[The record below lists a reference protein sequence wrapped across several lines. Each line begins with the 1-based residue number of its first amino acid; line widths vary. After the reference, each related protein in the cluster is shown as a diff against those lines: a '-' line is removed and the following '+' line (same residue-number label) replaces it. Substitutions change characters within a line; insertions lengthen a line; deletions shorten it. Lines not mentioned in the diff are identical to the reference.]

1 MASTT
6 AMFTG
11 LSGLTANARNL
22 DVIGNNIAN
31 VNTTA
36 FKSSRML
43 FATQF
48 SRTFSMGSEPSA
60 TFGGT
65 NPTQIGLGVT
75 IAGTQRD
82 FSGGSISATGDARD
96 LALEGDGFFMVRRG
110 ESTFYTRA
118 GAFRQNEL
126 NQLVSVTGDR
136 LQGYGIDTDFNIDQ
150 SVVGDID
157 IPVGTLTLAQ
167 ATQSV
172 RFAGNLNASGA
183 VTSQGSRYDLAALT
197 LLGSATPPGPGNVLE
212 LTSLLTEI
220 DDASN
225 PGNALFSAGQRIE
238 LQDAHRGS
246 SLIPS
251 ATLDIDGT
259 TTVQDLIDF
268 LNEAIGLN
276 GSSGPNP
283 DGFTP
288 GVTLD
293 TTTGVITVVGNTG
306 TVNDL
311 EISPSDLRV
320 IDTAGAVVSTP
331 FAPERMATADGE
343 SVRTSFVVFDSLGTP
358 LTVSLSLVLESKTN
372 AGTTW
377 RYFADSA
384 DDSDLSSALGTG
396 LVTFD
401 TSGRLSGAPNFDVQI
416 DRDNTGAESPLAV
429 SFSLASSSDNVTAL
443 ADVTSQIAAT
453 YQDGSPRGT
462 LAAYSVGADGIITG
476 AFTNGLTRPLGQ
488 IVLATFSNNNGL
500 VEVGSNLFTTGPNSG
515 TPQTK
520 VPTTLGAGRIVGGAL
535 ELSNVDLSQEFI
547 NLILA
552 STGYS
557 ASSRVITTTEQLIQ
571 QLLVLGR

>member
-11 LSGLTANARNL
+11 LSGLNANARNL

-48 SRTFSMGSEPSA
+48 SRTFSMGTEPSA

-65 NPTQIGLGVT
+65 NPTQVGLGVT

-110 ESTFYTRA
+110 DSMLYTRA

-126 NQLVSVTGDR
+126 NQLVSVTGER
-136 LQGYGIDTDFNIDQ
+136 LQGYGVDSNFNINQ
-150 SVVGDID
+150 ATIGDIS

-167 ATQSV
+167 ATRGV
-172 RFAGNLNASGA
+172 RFAGNLNAAGNTA
-183 VTSQGSRYDLAALT
+183 TQGSRFDFAAFG
-197 LLGSATPPGPGNVLE
+197 LLGTATPPGPGNVIE
-212 LTSLLTEI
+212 PTSLLTEI
-220 DDASN
+220 EDASN
-225 PGNALFSAGQRIE
+225 PGNPLFAVGQSVE

-246 SLIPS
+246 TLIPS
-251 ATLDIDGT
+251 ARFQVGPT
-259 TTVQDLIDF
+259 TTVQDLVTF
-268 LNEAIGLN
+268 LNQALGITN
-276 GSSGPNP
+276 STGPNP

-288 GVTLD
+288 GVSLD
-293 TTTGVITVVGNTG
+293 PVTGVVTVVGNVG

-311 EISPSDLRV
+311 EIGVSDLRIV
-320 IDTAGAVVSTP
+320 DSTGAVVSSP
-331 FAPERMATADGE
+331 FAPTRQASADGE
-343 SVRTSFVVFDSLGTP
+343 SVRTSFVVYDSLGTP
-358 LTVSLSLVLESKTN
+358 LTVSLSLVLDNKSNT
-372 AGTTW
+372 GTGW
-377 RYFADSA
+377 RYFADSF
-384 DDSDLSSALGTG
+384 DDTDLSSALATG
-396 LVTFD
+396 IVNFD
-401 TSGRLSGAPNFDVQI
+401 TSGRLTGSPGFQVPI
-416 DRDNTGAESPLAV
+416 DRQNTGAESPLVIDVA
-429 SFSLASSSDNVTAL
+429 LATNSDNVTAL
-443 ADVTSQIAAT
+443 ADLNSQIAAT

-462 LAAYSVGADGIITG
+462 LAAYSVGSDGVITG

-488 IVLATFSNNNGL
+488 VVLATFSNNNGL

-515 TPQTK
+515 TRQTK
-520 VPTTLGAGRIVGGAL
+520 VPNTLGAGRIVGGAL

-557 ASSRVITTTEQLIQ
+557 ASSRVITTTDQLMQ

>member
-11 LSGLTANARNL
+11 LSGLNANARNL

-36 FKSSRML
+36 YKSSRML

-48 SRTFSMGSEPSA
+48 SRTYSMGTEPSA

-65 NPTQIGLGVT
+65 NPTQTGLGVT

-110 ESTFYTRA
+110 DASFYTRA

-126 NQLVSVTGDR
+126 NQLVSVTGER
-136 LQGYGIDTDFNIDQ
+136 LQGYGIDENFSINEA
-150 SVVGDID
+150 VVGDLS

-167 ATQSV
+167 ATRNV
-172 RFAGNLNASGA
+172 RFAGNLNSSGNA
-183 VTSQGSRYDLAALT
+183 ATQGARFDLAAFG
-197 LLGSATPPGPGNVLE
+197 LLGSATPPGPGNVIE
-212 LTSLLTEI
+212 PTSLLTGIE
-220 DDASN
+220 DASS
-225 PGNALFSAGQRIE
+225 PGNPLFAVGQTIE

-246 SLIPS
+246 SLIPQ
-251 ATLDIDGT
+251 AELAIGPT
-259 TTVQDLIDF
+259 TTVQDLVDF
-268 LNEAIGLN
+268 LNEAMGINNDAGA
-276 GSSGPNP
+276 NP

-288 GVTLD
+288 GVSLD
-293 TTTGVITVVGNTG
+293 PATGVITVVGNTG
-306 TVNDL
+306 QVNDIEL
-311 EISPSDLRV
+311 GTSDLR
-320 IDTAGAVVSTP
+320 ILDAGGTVVSSP
-331 FAPERMATADGE
+331 FAPTRQASADGE

-358 LTVSLSLVLESKTN
+358 LTASLSLVLESKTN
-372 AGTTW
+372 SGTTW
-377 RYFADSA
+377 RYIGDSN
-384 DDSDLSSALGTG
+384 DDTDLSSALASGT
-396 LVTFD
+396 VMFD
-401 TSGRLSGAPNFDVQI
+401 TSGRLTGAPNFELSI
-416 DRDNTGAESPLAV
+416 DRQNTGAQTPMVVNV
-429 SFSLASSSDNVTAL
+429 SLSTSSDNVTAL
-443 ADVTSQIAAT
+443 ADVSSQIAAT
-453 YQDGSPRGT
+453 YQDGTPRGT
-462 LAAYSVGADGIITG
+462 LAAYSVGADGVITG

-488 IVLATFSNNNGL
+488 VVLATFSNNNGL

-557 ASSRVITTTEQLIQ
+557 ASSRVITTTDQLMQ

>member
-1 MASTT
+1 MASTS

-11 LSGLTANARNL
+11 LSGLNANARNL

-43 FATQF
+43 FSTQF
-48 SRTFSMGSEPSA
+48 SRTFSRGSEPSA
-60 TFGGT
+60 SFGGT

-110 ESTFYTRA
+110 DATFYTRA
-118 GAFRQNEL
+118 GAFRQNEI
-126 NQLVSVTGDR
+126 NQLVNISGDR
-136 LQGYGIDTDFNIDQ
+136 LQGYGIDENFNIDQ
-150 SVVGDID
+150 TAIGDLS

-167 ATQSV
+167 ATTSV
-172 RFAGNLNASGA
+172 RFAGNLNSSGDEA
-183 VTSQGSRYDLAALT
+183 TQGSRHALAALG

-225 PGNALFSAGQRIE
+225 PGNALFAIGQSIE

-246 SLIPS
+246 SLIPT

-268 LNEAIGLN
+268 LNEALGISNATGA
-276 GSSGPNP
+276 NP

-288 GVTLD
+288 GVSLD
-293 TTTGVITVVGNTG
+293 TTTGVITVVGNVG

-311 EISPSDLRV
+311 EIGTSDLRV
-320 IDTAGAVVSTP
+320 LDSAGEVVSSP
-331 FAPERMATADGE
+331 FAPTKDATADGE

-377 RYFADSA
+377 RYLADSG
-384 DDSDLSSALGTG
+384 DDTDLSSALATG
-396 LVTFD
+396 LVNFD
-401 TSGRLSGAPNFDVQI
+401 TSGRLTGSPDITIPI
-416 DRDNTGAESPLAV
+416 DRDNTGAESPLTLNV
-429 SFSLASSSDNVTAL
+429 SLSSASDNVTAL
-443 ADVTSQIAAT
+443 ADVSSQVAAT

-462 LAAYSVGADGIITG
+462 LAAYSVGADGVITG

-488 IVLATFSNNNGL
+488 VVLATFSNNGGL
-500 VEVGSNLFTTGPNSG
+500 VEVGSNLFSTGPNSG
-515 TPQTK
+515 SPQAK
-520 VPTTLGAGRIVGGAL
+520 VPTSLGAGRIIGGAL

-557 ASSRVITTTEQLIQ
+557 ASSRVITTTDQLMQ

>member
-48 SRTFSMGSEPSA
+48 ARTFSMGSEPSA

-65 NPTQIGLGVT
+65 NPTQVGLGVT

-110 ESTFYTRA
+110 DSTFYTRA

-136 LQGYGIDTDFNIDQ
+136 LQGYGIDSDFNIDQ

-167 ATQSV
+167 ATQNV
-172 RFAGNLNASGA
+172 RFAGNLNSSGA
-183 VTSQGSRYDLAALT
+183 VATQGSRHDLAALT

-225 PGNALFSAGQRIE
+225 PGNPLFAAGQRIE

-246 SLIPS
+246 SLIPT
-251 ATLDIDGT
+251 AALDIDST

-268 LNEAIGLN
+268 LNEALGIN
-276 GSSGPNP
+276 PSSGPNP
-283 DGFTP
+283 DGYTP
-288 GVTLD
+288 GVSLD

-311 EISPSDLRV
+311 ELGAADLRV
-320 IDTAGAVVSTP
+320 IDSAGAVLATP
-331 FAPERMATADGE
+331 FSPERMASADGE

-377 RYFADSA
+377 RYLADSG
-384 DDSDLSSALGTG
+384 DDTDLSSALGTG
-396 LVTFD
+396 SVNFD
-401 TSGRLSGAPNFDVQI
+401 TSGRLTGAPSFDVQI
-416 DRDNTGAESPLAV
+416 DRENTGAETPLV
-429 SFSLASSSDNVTAL
+429 LSVSLASSSDNVTAL

-453 YQDGSPRGT
+453 YQDGTPRGT
-462 LAAYSVGADGIITG
+462 LAAYSVGADGVITG

-557 ASSRVITTTEQLIQ
+557 ASSRVITTTDQLMQ

>member
-1 MASTT
+1 MASTI

-11 LSGLTANARNL
+11 LSGLNANARNL

-36 FKSSRML
+36 YKSSRML
-43 FATQF
+43 FGTQF
-48 SRTFSMGSEPSA
+48 ARTLSSGTEPGA

-65 NPTQIGLGVT
+65 NPSQIGLGVT
-75 IAGTQRD
+75 IAGTQRN

-110 ESTFYTRA
+110 DATFYTRA
-118 GAFRQNEL
+118 GSFRQNEL
-126 NQLVSVTGDR
+126 NELVSITGER
-136 LQGYGIDTDFNIDQ
+136 LQGYGIDENFNIDQ
-150 SVVGDID
+150 TRVGNLS

-167 ATQSV
+167 ATQNV
-172 RFAGNLNASGA
+172 RFAGNLNAGGSEATMGA
-183 VTSQGSRYDLAALT
+183 RYDLAAMT

-212 LTSLLTEI
+212 LTSLITEI

-225 PGNALFSAGQRIE
+225 PGNALFAVGQTIE
-238 LQDAHRGS
+238 LQDAHRGTT
-246 SLIPS
+246 LVPT
-251 ATLDIDGT
+251 ATLDIDAT
-259 TTVQDLIDF
+259 TTVQDLVDF
-268 LNEAIGLN
+268 LNESLGINTTTGM
-276 GSSGPNP
+276 NP

-306 TVNDL
+306 TVNDIEL
-311 EISPSDLRV
+311 GTTDLRV
-320 IDTAGAVVSTP
+320 LDSSGAPVSNP
-331 FAPERMATADGE
+331 FAPNRLATADGE
-343 SVRTSFVVFDSLGTP
+343 SVRSTFIVFDSLGTP
-358 LTVSLSLVLESKTN
+358 LTVTLSLVLEDKTN
-372 AGTTW
+372 SGTSW
-377 RYFADSA
+377 RYFADSP
-384 DDSDLSSALGTG
+384 DDTDASSVLGTG
-396 LVTFD
+396 TVNFD
-401 TSGRLSGAPNFDVQI
+401 TSGRLAGVPNFGIQI
-416 DRDNTGAESPLAV
+416 DRNNTGAENPLIV
-429 SFSLASSSDNVTAL
+429 DVNLSSASDNVTAL
-443 ADVTSQIAAT
+443 TDVSSQIAAT
-453 YQDGSPRGT
+453 YQDGTPRGT
-462 LAAYSVGADGIITG
+462 LASYSVGADGVVTG

-488 IVLATFSNNNGL
+488 VVLATFSNNEGL

-520 VPTTLGAGRIVGGAL
+520 VPTTLGAGRIIGGAL

-557 ASSRVITTTEQLIQ
+557 ASSRVITTTDQLMQ

>member
-11 LSGLTANARNL
+11 LSGLNANARNL

-36 FKSSRML
+36 FKGSRML
-43 FATQF
+43 FGTQF
-48 SRTFSMGSEPSA
+48 SRTLSMGSEPSA
-60 TFGGT
+60 VFGGT
-65 NPTQIGLGVT
+65 NPTQIGLGVA

-82 FSGGSISATGDARD
+82 FSGGAISATGDARD

-110 ESTFYTRA
+110 DATFYTRA

-126 NQLVSVTGDR
+126 NQLTNVSGER
-136 LQGYGIDTDFNIDQ
+136 LQGYGVDSEFNIDT
-150 SVVGDID
+150 SSVGDIS
-157 IPVGTLTLAQ
+157 IPIGTLTLAQ
-167 ATQSV
+167 ATSTV
-172 RFAGNLNASGA
+172 RFAGNLNSNGNVA
-183 VTSQGSRYDLAALT
+183 SQGSRFDLAALG

-220 DDASN
+220 EDASN
-225 PGNALFSAGQRIE
+225 PGSPLFAAGQRIE

-246 SLIPS
+246 SLIPTE
-251 ATLDIDGT
+251 TLDIGAA

-268 LNEAIGLN
+268 LNQSLGIQTGGGA
-276 GSSGPNP
+276 NP
-283 DGFTP
+283 DGYTP
-288 GVTLD
+288 GVSLD
-293 TTTGVITVVGNTG
+293 TTTGVITIVGNTG
-306 TVNDL
+306 SVNEL
-311 EISPSDLRV
+311 EIGTSDLRV
-320 IDTAGAVVSTP
+320 VDANGTPVSSP
-331 FAPERMATADGE
+331 FGPERMAAADGE

-358 LTVSLSLVLESKTN
+358 LTVSLSLVLEGKTN

-384 DDSDLSSALGTG
+384 DDTDLSTALATGT
-396 LVTFD
+396 VSFD
-401 TSGRLSGAPNFDVQI
+401 TSGRLAGSPTFPIRI
-416 DRDNTGAESPLAV
+416 DRQNTGADTPLVIDVA
-429 SFSLASSSDNVTAL
+429 LSSASDNVTAL
-443 ADVTSQIAAT
+443 ADVASQIAAT
-453 YQDGSPRGT
+453 FQDGSPRGT
-462 LAAYSVGADGIITG
+462 LANYAVGADGVITG

-488 IVLATFSNNNGL
+488 VVLATFSNNDGL

-520 VPTTLGAGRIVGGAL
+520 VPTTLGAGRVIGGAL

-557 ASSRVITTTEQLIQ
+557 ASSRVITTTDQLMQ

>member
-11 LSGLTANARNL
+11 LSGLNANARNL

-48 SRTFSMGSEPSA
+48 SRTYSMGTEPSA

-65 NPTQIGLGVT
+65 NPTQTGLGVT

-110 ESTFYTRA
+110 DASFYTRA

-126 NQLVSVTGDR
+126 NQLVSVTGER
-136 LQGYGIDTDFNIDQ
+136 LQGYGIDENFNINEA
-150 SVVGDID
+150 VLGDLS

-167 ATQSV
+167 ATRNV
-172 RFAGNLNASGA
+172 RFAGNLNSSGNA
-183 VTSQGSRYDLAALT
+183 ATQGARYDLAAFG
-197 LLGSATPPGPGNVLE
+197 LLGSATPPGPGNVIE
-212 LTSLLTEI
+212 PTSLLAEI
-220 DDASN
+220 EDAST
-225 PGNALFSAGQRIE
+225 PGNALFAVGQTIE

-246 SLIPS
+246 TLIPS
-251 ATLDIDGT
+251 AQLAISPT
-259 TTVQDLIDF
+259 TTVQDLVDF
-268 LNEAIGLN
+268 LNEALGINTGT
-276 GSSGPNP
+276 GANP

-288 GVTLD
+288 GVSLD
-293 TTTGVITVVGNTG
+293 PATGVITVVGNTG
-306 TVNDL
+306 QVNDIEL
-311 EISPSDLRV
+311 GNSDLR
-320 IDTAGAVVSTP
+320 ILDAGGTVVSSP
-331 FAPERMATADGE
+331 FAPTRQATADGE

-377 RYFADSA
+377 RYIGNSE
-384 DDSDLSSALGTG
+384 DDTDLSSALATGT
-396 LVTFD
+396 VNFD
-401 TSGRLSGAPNFDVQI
+401 TSGRLSGTPDFELSI
-416 DRDNTGAESPLAV
+416 DRQNTGAETPMVVNVTLST
-429 SFSLASSSDNVTAL
+429 SSDNVTAL
-443 ADVTSQIAAT
+443 ADVSSQIAAT
-453 YQDGSPRGT
+453 YQDGTPRGT
-462 LAAYSVGADGIITG
+462 LAAYSVGADGVITG

-488 IVLATFSNNNGL
+488 VVLATFSNNNGL

-557 ASSRVITTTEQLIQ
+557 ASSRVITTTDQLMQ

>member
-11 LSGLTANARNL
+11 LSGLNANARNL

-36 FKSSRML
+36 YKSSRML

-48 SRTFSMGSEPSA
+48 SRTYSMGTEPSA

-65 NPTQIGLGVT
+65 NPTQTGLGVT

-110 ESTFYTRA
+110 DASFYTRA

-126 NQLVSVTGDR
+126 NQLVSVTGER
-136 LQGYGIDTDFNIDQ
+136 LQGYGIDENFSINEA
-150 SVVGDID
+150 VVGDLS

-167 ATQSV
+167 ATRNV
-172 RFAGNLNASGA
+172 RFAGNLNSSGNA
-183 VTSQGSRYDLAALT
+183 ATQGARFDLAAFG
-197 LLGSATPPGPGNVLE
+197 LLGSATPPGPGNVIE
-212 LTSLLTEI
+212 PTSLLTGIE
-220 DDASN
+220 DASS
-225 PGNALFSAGQRIE
+225 PGNPLFAVGQTIE

-246 SLIPS
+246 SLIPQ
-251 ATLDIDGT
+251 AELAIGPT
-259 TTVQDLIDF
+259 TTVQDLVDF
-268 LNEAIGLN
+268 LNEAMGINNDAGA
-276 GSSGPNP
+276 NP

-288 GVTLD
+288 GVSLD
-293 TTTGVITVVGNTG
+293 PATGVITVVGNTG
-306 TVNDL
+306 QVNDIEL
-311 EISPSDLRV
+311 GTSDLR
-320 IDTAGAVVSTP
+320 ILDAGGTVVSSP
-331 FAPERMATADGE
+331 FAPTRQASADGE

-372 AGTTW
+372 SGTTW
-377 RYFADSA
+377 RYIGDSN
-384 DDSDLSSALGTG
+384 DDTDLSSALASGT
-396 LVTFD
+396 VMFD
-401 TSGRLSGAPNFDVQI
+401 TSGRLTGAPNFELSI
-416 DRDNTGAESPLAV
+416 DRQNTGAQTPMVVNV
-429 SFSLASSSDNVTAL
+429 SLSTSSDNVTAL
-443 ADVTSQIAAT
+443 ADVSSQIAAT
-453 YQDGSPRGT
+453 YQDGTPRGT
-462 LAAYSVGADGIITG
+462 LAAYSVGADGVITG

-488 IVLATFSNNNGL
+488 VVLATFSNNNGL

-557 ASSRVITTTEQLIQ
+557 ASSRVITTTDQLMQ

>member
-11 LSGLTANARNL
+11 LSGLNANARNL

-48 SRTFSMGSEPSA
+48 SRTFSMGTEPSA
-60 TFGGT
+60 SFGGT
-65 NPTQIGLGVT
+65 NPGQIGLGVT

-82 FSGGSISATGDARD
+82 FSGGSIAASGDARD

-110 ESTFYTRA
+110 DQTFYTRA

-126 NQLVSVTGDR
+126 NELVGVTGER
-136 LQGYGIDTDFNIDQ
+136 LQGYGIDSDFNIDD
-150 SVVGDID
+150 SRVGDIT

-167 ATQSV
+167 ATENV
-172 RFAGNLNASGA
+172 RFAGNLNSDGA
-183 VTSQGSRYDLAALT
+183 VATQGARFDLAAMG

-212 LTSLLTEI
+212 PTSLLREI
-220 DDASN
+220 EDAST
-225 PGNALFSAGQRIE
+225 PGTALFLPGQSIDV
-238 LQDAHRGS
+238 QDVHRGS
-246 SLIPS
+246 SLVPS
-251 ATLDIDGT
+251 ASLSITTT

-268 LNEAIGLN
+268 LTEALGINTATGA
-276 GSSGPNP
+276 NP

-288 GVTLD
+288 GVSLD
-293 TTTGVITVVGNTG
+293 PVAGVISVVGNTG
-306 TVNDL
+306 SVNDL
-311 EISPSDLRV
+311 EINASDVRV
-320 IDTAGAVVSTP
+320 VNAAGTAVSTP
-331 FAPERMATADGE
+331 FAPTRLATADGE
-343 SVRTSFVVFDSLGTP
+343 SVRTSFAVFDSLGTP
-358 LTVSLSLVLESKTN
+358 LTATLSLVLESKTN

-377 RYFADSA
+377 RYLAESV
-384 DDSDLSSALGTG
+384 DDTDLSSALGTG
-396 LVTFD
+396 IVTFD
-401 TSGRLSGAPNFDVQI
+401 TSGRLSGAPNFNVQI
-416 DRDNTGAESPLAV
+416 DRQSTGAVTPLVVNV
-429 SFSLASSSDNVTAL
+429 SLSSTSDNVTSL

-462 LAAYSVGADGIITG
+462 LAAYSVGSDGVITG

-488 IVLATFSNNNGL
+488 VVLATFSNNNGL
-500 VEVGSNLFTTGPNSG
+500 VEVGSNLFTPGPNSG
-515 TPQTK
+515 TAQVKSPS
-520 VPTTLGAGRIVGGAL
+520 TLGAGRIVGGAL

-557 ASSRVITTTEQLIQ
+557 ASSRVITTTDQLMQ

>member
-11 LSGLTANARNL
+11 LSGLNANARNL

-48 SRTFSMGSEPSA
+48 SRTYSMGSEPSG

-65 NPTQIGLGVT
+65 NPSQVGLGVT

-96 LALEGDGFFMVRRG
+96 LALEGDGFFIVRRG
-110 ESTFYTRA
+110 DSTFYTRA

-126 NQLVSVTGDR
+126 NQLVSVTGER
-136 LQGYGIDTDFNIDQ
+136 LQGYGIDTDYNIDQ
-150 SVVGDID
+150 SVVGDVS

-167 ATQSV
+167 ATQNV
-172 RFAGNLNASGA
+172 RFAGNLNASGQPA
-183 VTSQGSRYDLAALT
+183 TQGSRYDLAAFG
-197 LLGSATPPGPGNVLE
+197 LLGSATPPGPGNVIE
-212 LTSLLTEI
+212 PGSLLSEI
-220 DDASN
+220 EDASN
-225 PGNALFSAGQRIE
+225 PGNPLFAIGQSIE

-246 SLIPS
+246 SLIPT
-251 ATLDIDGT
+251 AQLDITST
-259 TTVQDLIDF
+259 TTVQELVDF
-268 LNEAIGLN
+268 LNGALGISTGA
-276 GSSGPNP
+276 GANP

-293 TTTGVITVVGNTG
+293 PVTGVITVVGNTG
-306 TVNDL
+306 SVNDL
-311 EISPSDLRV
+311 ELGASDLRIV
-320 IDTAGAVVSTP
+320 DAAGTVVSSP
-331 FAPERMATADGE
+331 FAPTRQATADGE

-358 LTVSLSLVLESKTN
+358 LTVSLSLVMDSKSN

-377 RYFADSA
+377 RYFADSP
-384 DDSDLSSALGTG
+384 DDTDLSSALQTGT
-396 LVTFD
+396 VAFD
-401 TSGRLSGAPNFDVQI
+401 TSGRLTGAPSFQLTIDRQNMGAEPTLVFDVALS
-416 DRDNTGAESPLAV
+416 T
-429 SFSLASSSDNVTAL
+429 SSDNVTAL
-443 ADVTSQIAAT
+443 ADVNSQIAAT

-462 LAAYSVGADGIITG
+462 LAAYSVGADGVITG

-488 IVLATFSNNNGL
+488 VVLATFSNNNGL

-515 TPQTK
+515 TAQQK
-520 VPTTLGAGRIVGGAL
+520 VPTSLGAGRIVGGAL

-557 ASSRVITTTEQLIQ
+557 ASSRVITTTDQLMQ

>member
-1 MASTT
+1 MASTV

-11 LSGLTANARNL
+11 LSGLNANARNL

-43 FATQF
+43 FSTQF

-65 NPTQIGLGVT
+65 NPSQVGLGVT

-82 FSGGSISATGDARD
+82 FSGGSISATGDSRD

-126 NQLVSVTGDR
+126 NQLVSITGER
-136 LQGYGIDTDFNIDQ
+136 LQGYGVDANFNIDQ
-150 SVVGDID
+150 TAVSDLS

-167 ATQSV
+167 ATRNV
-172 RFAGNLNASGA
+172 RFAGNLNAAGPEA
-183 VTSQGSRYDLAALT
+183 TQGSRHDLAALG

-220 DDASN
+220 EDASN
-225 PGNALFSAGQRIE
+225 AGNPLFAVGQSIE
-238 LQDAHRGS
+238 LRDAHRGS
-246 SLIPS
+246 SLIPT
-251 ATLDIDGT
+251 AQLAIDGT

-268 LNEAIGLN
+268 LNAALGIS
-276 GSSGPNP
+276 GSSGANP

-288 GVTLD
+288 GVSLD
-293 TTTGVITVVGNTG
+293 PTTGVITVVGNTG

-311 EISPSDLRV
+311 DIGGSDLRIV
-320 IDTAGAVVSTP
+320 DSAGAVVSSP
-331 FAPERMATADGE
+331 FAPTRQATADGE

-358 LTVSLSLVLESKTN
+358 LTVSLSLVLEGKSN

-377 RYFADSA
+377 RYFADSG
-384 DDSDLSSALGTG
+384 DDTDLSSALSTGT
-396 LVTFD
+396 VNFD
-401 TSGRLSGAPNFDVQI
+401 TSGRLTGTPNFQVPI
-416 DRDNTGAESPLAV
+416 DRRNTGAETPLVIDV
-429 SFSLASSSDNVTAL
+429 SLSTSSDNVTAL

-453 YQDGSPRGT
+453 YQDGTPRGT
-462 LAAYSVGADGIITG
+462 LAAYSVGADGVITG

-488 IVLATFSNNNGL
+488 VVLATFANNNGL
-500 VEVGSNLFTTGPNSG
+500 VEVGSNLFISGPNSG
-515 TPQTK
+515 SPQTK
-520 VPTTLGAGRIVGGAL
+520 APTSLGAGRIVGGAL

-557 ASSRVITTTEQLIQ
+557 ASSRVITTTDQLMQ

>member
-11 LSGLTANARNL
+11 LSGLNANARNL

-36 FKSSRML
+36 YKSSRML

-48 SRTFSMGSEPSA
+48 SRTYSMGTEPSA

-65 NPTQIGLGVT
+65 NPTQTGLGVT

-110 ESTFYTRA
+110 DASFYTRA

-126 NQLVSVTGDR
+126 NQLVSVTGER
-136 LQGYGIDTDFNIDQ
+136 LQGYGIDENFSINEA
-150 SVVGDID
+150 VVGDLS

-167 ATQSV
+167 ATRNV
-172 RFAGNLNASGA
+172 RFAGNLNSSGNA
-183 VTSQGSRYDLAALT
+183 ATQGARFDLAAFG
-197 LLGSATPPGPGNVLE
+197 LLGSATPPGPGNVIE
-212 LTSLLTEI
+212 PTSLLTGIE
-220 DDASN
+220 DASS
-225 PGNALFSAGQRIE
+225 PGNPLFAVGQTIE

-246 SLIPS
+246 SLIPQ
-251 ATLDIDGT
+251 AELAIGPT
-259 TTVQDLIDF
+259 TTVQDLVDF
-268 LNEAIGLN
+268 LNEAMGINNDAGA
-276 GSSGPNP
+276 NP

-288 GVTLD
+288 GVSLD
-293 TTTGVITVVGNTG
+293 PATGVITVVGNTG
-306 TVNDL
+306 QVNDIEL
-311 EISPSDLRV
+311 GTSDLR
-320 IDTAGAVVSTP
+320 ILDAGGTVLSSP
-331 FAPERMATADGE
+331 FAPTRQASADGE

-372 AGTTW
+372 SGTTW
-377 RYFADSA
+377 RYIGDSN
-384 DDSDLSSALGTG
+384 DDTDLSSALASGT
-396 LVTFD
+396 VMFD
-401 TSGRLSGAPNFDVQI
+401 TSGRLTGAPNFELSI
-416 DRDNTGAESPLAV
+416 DRQNTGAQTPMVVNV
-429 SFSLASSSDNVTAL
+429 SLSTSSDNVTAL
-443 ADVTSQIAAT
+443 ADVSSQIAAT
-453 YQDGSPRGT
+453 YQDGTPRGT
-462 LAAYSVGADGIITG
+462 LAAYSVGADGVITG

-488 IVLATFSNNNGL
+488 VVLATFSNNNGL

-557 ASSRVITTTEQLIQ
+557 ASSRVITTTDQLMQ